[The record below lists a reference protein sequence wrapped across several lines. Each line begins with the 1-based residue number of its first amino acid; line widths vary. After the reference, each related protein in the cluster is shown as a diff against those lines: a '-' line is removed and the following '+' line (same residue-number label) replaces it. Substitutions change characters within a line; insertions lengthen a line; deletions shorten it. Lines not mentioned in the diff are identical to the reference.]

1 LVVRIAQ
8 QLGLCSSGLSRAKR
22 QRPELGAPSR
32 RRASA
37 LPLARSEAEEPIP
50 RPGRNTD
57 RLQAGMRCEGCTGDR
72 CEDALD
78 RCLELDNRCEGC
90 RLTSRSIRILVEET
104 DESEDEASNAG
115 GCFGRLRCGGRFED
129 LAAKFI
135 ECHNQ
140 EPLWFRGLRM
150 PQPGAFNLDQEPP
163 LSEGSDLTSRDP
175 SDSGGLSGR
184 AASGWSCEVCRQHGL
199 AQADVCDRCGA
210 CKSSCCLVLVTPCVD
225 CSRCPG
231 AVDGISMV
239 CREGCERCTDCCCR
253 CEGCSGCFGS
263 SNLCP
268 QCDRCADCCK
278 GCPNPVDHLEDAEEP
293 LAETLERRKSREE
306 ASFDSVFLRLQVN
319 DPKLV
324 SLTVSAE
331 DSKGLREFPQIASK
345 RPHGKPVV
353 VHNAVGDT
361 GLRCVLATLAV
372 AKRSALTRLHIS
384 QLSDAIASSLAA
396 TLCSVSAP
404 LRNLELGCELVS
416 SGGMAKLGAAIHVN
430 SRLKT
435 VRAWGMSVA
444 STQSLARNLTFSE
457 DLILSVA
464 SWKHSFEPGSPSEQV
479 EHFLRMVRKADSQ
492 VKVLG
497 GNLRLASLHLQASP
511 WGSVQWA
518 LVGLAQARLM
528 EGKVV
533 DTNFSSLKLQVHWQW
548 GNDHDEA
555 RAYRNLYPDPIY
567 PGGAENDLLLAD
579 IGVSF
584 DFDFQAAQ
592 LRAIAQSLSANK
604 MSTLRELTLDLGLF
618 LDLRGLFLDS
628 QVEERR
634 AQKTLMKA
642 VLLNTSLT
650 SLRLC
655 PKATGWGYAEI
666 CPFLERVIS
675 RILAGGNIKRF
686 SLLRAVD
693 AYDGTMCRMQDSDAV
708 RLATTLRLNRSL
720 TSVELDHCMTF
731 QGARAIS
738 DALRINTTLTS
749 LDLSTDAFDVDDVD
763 DEDEQWS
770 GDEDDSQLSAHPR
783 GHDTIEGV
791 VECLSFNTTLRS
803 LNLRGLPVSKNSL
816 AALCEG
822 IKGNTSLEFLL
833 LEHETLDSPYV
844 FRSVGQLPEMIESM

>member
-1 LVVRIAQ
+1 MFDKDGIGFGFISAAELRHVMTN
-8 QLGLCSSGLSRAKR
+8 LGEKL
-22 QRPELGAPSR
+22 
-32 RRASA
+32 
-37 LPLARSEAEEPIP
+37 
-50 RPGRNTD
+50 
-57 RLQAGMRCEGCTGDR
+57 
-72 CEDALD
+72 
-78 RCLELDNRCEGC
+78 
-90 RLTSRSIRILVEET
+90 T
-104 DESEDEASNAG
+104 DEE
-115 GCFGRLRCGGRFED
+115 
-129 LAAKFI
+129 
-135 ECHNQ
+135 
-140 EPLWFRGLRM
+140 
-150 PQPGAFNLDQEPP
+150 
-163 LSEGSDLTSRDP
+163 
-175 SDSGGLSGR
+175 
-184 AASGWSCEVCRQHGL
+184 GWSCEVCRQHGL
-199 AQADVCDRCGA
+199 AQADVCDRCGG
-210 CKSSCCLVLVTPCVD
+210 CKASCCLVLVTPCVD

-278 GCPNPVDHLEDAEEP
+278 GCPNPVDHLEDVEEP

-306 ASFDSVFLRLQVN
+306 ACFDSVFLRLQAN
-319 DPKLV
+319 DRNLV

-331 DSKGLREFPQIASK
+331 DSKGLREFPQVASE

-353 VHNAVGDT
+353 VHSAVGDT

-372 AKRSALTRLHIS
+372 TKCSALTRLHIS

-396 TLCSVSAP
+396 TLRSVSAP

-416 SGGMAKLGAAIHVN
+416 SGKMAKLGAAIHVN

-435 VRAWGMSVA
+435 IRAWGMSVA
-444 STQSLARNLTFSE
+444 STQSLARNLTCSE
-457 DLILSVA
+457 DLIPSVA
-464 SWKHSFEPGSPSEQV
+464 SWNHSFEPGSPSEQV
-479 EHFLRMVRKADSQ
+479 EHFLQMVRKADSQ
-492 VKVLG
+492 VKRLG
-497 GNLRLASLHLQASP
+497 GYLRLASLHLQASP

-548 GNDHDEA
+548 GNDHDKA
-555 RAYRNLYPDPIY
+555 RAYSNLYPNPIY
-567 PGGAENDLLLAD
+567 PDGAENDSLLAD

-592 LRAIAQSLSANK
+592 LRAIAKSLSANK

-618 LDLRGLFLDS
+618 VDLRGLFLDS

-634 AQKTLMKA
+634 AQKALMKA
-642 VLLNTSLT
+642 VLINTSLT

-655 PKATGWGYAEI
+655 PKARVPFMPGVDWWGFEEI

-693 AYDGTMCRMQDSDAV
+693 AYDGTMKLVHQHPCAFPSLKDDDVV
-708 RLATTLRLNRSL
+708 RLANTLRLNRSL
-720 TSVELDHCMTF
+720 TSLELDHCMTF
-731 QGARAIS
+731 EGARAIS

-749 LDLSTDAFDVDDVD
+749 LDLSTDAFDVDDD

-770 GDEDDSQLSAHPR
+770 GDEDDSQLSD
-783 GHDTIEGV
+783 GDDTIDGV

-803 LNLRGLPVSKNSL
+803 LNLRGLPVRKNSL

-844 FRSVGQLPEMIESM
+844 FRPDGQLPEMMESM